1 MKLVSEIGHGMHNR
15 KKGVFDP
22 GADPKGTPQEHGDV
36 ERIGERLGL
45 EMRSRN
51 HKVRIIEDVPLSQ
64 RVALATAF
72 EAKLVVSNHLNAGGG
87 TGVEVLVNKNASK
100 RVKRTAKTIC
110 AVVSKELGIK
120 NRGIKY
126 RDDLA
131 ALKGAHDDMLI
142 EWYFV
147 DSAADRKAASKN
159 ITKAVVAV
167 ADVIESEYGTAGHL
181 KYPGYVIKKGAKG
194 AYVLWIKRQLK
205 KLGYEGFDVLSPNFG
220 QGTYDAVQQCRMD
233 HFKGRPQ
240 FGNVGINTWRILAAA
255 K

>member
-15 KKGVFDP
+15 KKGAFDP
-22 GADPKGTPQEHGDV
+22 GADPKGAPQEHTDV
-36 ERIGERLGL
+36 ERIGERLAL

-51 HKVRIIEDVPLSQ
+51 HKVKVIEDVPLSQ

-72 EAKLVVSNHLNAGGG
+72 EAKLVASNHLNSGGG
-87 TGVEVLVNKNASK
+87 TGVEVLVNKKASK
-100 RVKRTAKTIC
+100 RLKRTAKAIC

-131 ALKGAHDDMLI
+131 MLKGAHDDMLI

-147 DSAADRKAASKN
+147 DSASDRKAASKH
-159 ITKAVVAV
+159 ITRAIVAV
-167 ADVIESEYGTAGHL
+167 ADVIEREYGTAGHL
-181 KYPGYVIKKGAKG
+181 KYPGYVLKMGAKG
-194 AYVLWIKRQLK
+194 AYVLWVKRQLK
-205 KLGYEGFDVLSPNFG
+205 KLGYDGFDVNSPVFG
-220 QGTYDAVQQCRMD
+220 KGTYAAVKRCRLD
-233 HFKGRPQ
+233 NFKGRPQ
-240 FGNVGINTWRILAAA
+240 TGNVGPNTWVVLQAA